1 MLHLILT
8 HHVTAPSPP
17 ISPQT
22 REDTKEIRVVCSLTL
37 RSALAP
43 AIGHRHTHPQSE
55 ARTPPGPGTVRRAD
69 SWHILPSPS
78 TRSQKAPSLV
88 FLTLPTCLASDL
100 DEGNFSPLSRSSL
113 TGIARRSSRAPTRS
127 PLLQSP
133 LRDSSP
139 NSWHPA
145 ALQQLRTAPVGKQ

>member
-22 REDTKEIRVVCSLTL
+22 REDTKEIRVVCSLTS

-100 DEGNFSPLSRSSL
+100 DEGNFFSPFQELTYRYRPPLFQEPQQGALCYNLRSG
-113 TGIARRSSRAPTRS
+113 TPHPIPGIQLLFSSSEQP
-127 PLLQSP
+127 Q
-133 LRDSSP
+133 
-139 NSWHPA
+139 
-145 ALQQLRTAPVGKQ
+145 